1 MTIYKNLSS
10 KFCNRIIAAEIL
22 AVTGKTP
29 SERYKELEAEFG
41 APLYKRIDAPANA
54 TQKAKLKALSAADVT
69 ADTLAGDKIVEKL
82 TEEREGDTLVV
93 WDTNQQAW
101 RSFRY
106 ANVTNVTTISGENIP
121 VT

>member
-1 MTIYKNLSS
+1 MTIPTKQSLLTFLRHNEL
-10 KFCNRIIAAEIL
+10 I
-22 AVTGKTP
+22 VTFNKINGDERVMNCTLDKTRLP
-29 SERYKELEAEFG
+29 ESG
-41 APLYKRIDAPANA
+41 
-54 TQKAKLKALSAADVT
+54 
-69 ADTLAGDKIVEKL
+69 VEKL

-106 ANVTNVTTISGENIP
+106 ANVTNVTTVSGENIP

>member
-1 MTIYKNLSS
+1 MTIPTKQLL
-10 KFCNRIIAAEIL
+10 L
-22 AVTGKTP
+22 AFLRHNELIVTFNKINGDERVMNCTLDKTRLP
-29 SERYKELEAEFG
+29 EE
-41 APLYKRIDAPANA
+41 
-54 TQKAKLKALSAADVT
+54 V
-69 ADTLAGDKIVEKL
+69 VEKL

-106 ANVTNVTTISGENIP
+106 ANVTNVTTTSGENIP

>member
-1 MTIYKNLSS
+1 MTIPTKQSLLTFLRHNEL
-10 KFCNRIIAAEIL
+10 I
-22 AVTGKTP
+22 VTFNKINGDERVMNCTLDKTQLP
-29 SERYKELEAEFG
+29 EE
-41 APLYKRIDAPANA
+41 
-54 TQKAKLKALSAADVT
+54 V
-69 ADTLAGDKIVEKL
+69 VEKL

-106 ANVTNVTTISGENIP
+106 ANVTKVTTTGGENIP

>member
-1 MTIYKNLSS
+1 MQFAPMQFLKNIGITFLMTIPTKQSLLTFLRHNEL
-10 KFCNRIIAAEIL
+10 I
-22 AVTGKTP
+22 VTFNKINGDERVMNCTLDKTRLP
-29 SERYKELEAEFG
+29 EE
-41 APLYKRIDAPANA
+41 
-54 TQKAKLKALSAADVT
+54 V
-69 ADTLAGDKIVEKL
+69 VEKL

-106 ANVTNVTTISGENIP
+106 ANVTKVTTTGGENIP